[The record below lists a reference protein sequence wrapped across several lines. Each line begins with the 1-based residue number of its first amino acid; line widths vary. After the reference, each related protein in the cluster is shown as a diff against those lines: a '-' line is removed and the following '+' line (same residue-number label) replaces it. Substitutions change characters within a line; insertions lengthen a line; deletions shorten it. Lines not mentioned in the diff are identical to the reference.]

1 VRRRLTLAI
10 LGTVAAALLLTG
22 LGTLVLTRLQVRR
35 TAKVELSNEAQA
47 LVAVLVQDVRPRA
60 QPVPNR
66 AAAQQRRLDAA
77 KQALKLAD
85 ATVVVFDAQGNVVD
99 GAPPTSVRLNSSD
112 LAGLQ
117 TGQTKSGEN
126 ARMVWAAA
134 ASPADA
140 QGRHLVLVLTR
151 SIPFGLGS
159 VQWLLLSAGVVL
171 ILAVGVSMRLSRR
184 LIAPLQ
190 AADVAT
196 RRIADGDLAARV
208 PEPPAAADDELA
220 DLSRAINSMA
230 GALERSRGLEQQF
243 LLSVSHDLRTPLT
256 SIHGYAE
263 AITDGAV
270 DDPQA
275 AARVILAESRRL
287 ERLVRDLLDLA
298 KLDARSFSLDLEP
311 VDLAQVA
318 TSTAESLRPAA
329 EAAGVTLVSP
339 EDAAGPSGAPVV
351 LADRD
356 RLVQVAAN
364 LLENAL
370 KFARTRIEIMAAVD
384 GGIALMWVTDDGPGI
399 AAVDLPHVF
408 ERLYV
413 AQAKPVRKE
422 SGSGLGL
429 AIARELVTAMGG
441 TIGVESAAGAG
452 TRFVVRLPVVGA
464 PATGAA
470 TPVPPPPPPPGP
482 PGAVTPPVPA
492 PPSPPA

>member
-1 VRRRLTLAI
+1 MRRRLTLAI

-47 LVAVLVQDVRPRA
+47 LVSVLVQDVRPRA
-60 QPVPNR
+60 LPAANR
-66 AAAQQRRLDAA
+66 AAAQQRRLNAA
-77 KQALKLAD
+77 KQSLKLAD
-85 ATVVVFDAQGNVVD
+85 ATVVVFDAQGNEVD
-99 GAPPTSVRLNSSD
+99 GSVPSSVSVSSSD
-112 LAGLQ
+112 LAALQ
-117 TGQTKSGEN
+117 AGQTVSGES

-134 ASPADA
+134 ASPADS
-140 QGRHLVLVLTR
+140 QGRHLVIVLTR

-159 VQWLLLSAGVVL
+159 VQWLLVSAGVVL
-171 ILAVGVSMRLSRR
+171 LLAVGVSMRLSRR

-196 RRIADGDLAARV
+196 RRLADGDLSARV
-208 PEPPAAADDELA
+208 PEPPPAADDELA

-256 SIHGYAE
+256 SIRGYAE
-263 AITDGAV
+263 AITDGAT

-311 VDLAQVA
+311 VDLVQVVS
-318 TSTAESLRPAA
+318 STADGLRPAA
-329 EAAGVTLVSP
+329 EAAGVALVATP
-339 EDAAGPSGAPVV
+339 PGASGASGAPPVV

-356 RLVQVAAN
+356 RLAQVAAN

-370 KFARTRIEIMAAVD
+370 KFARTRIDIMAAVD
-384 GGIALMWVTDDGPGI
+384 GGVALMWVTDDGPGI
-399 AAVDLPHVF
+399 APADLPHVF

-413 AQAKPVRKE
+413 AQAQPLRKE
-422 SGSGLGL
+422 SGTGLGL

-452 TRFVVRLPVVGA
+452 TRFVVRLPVA
-464 PATGAA
+464 GAA
-470 TPVPPPPPPPGP
+470 VAEPVVPVAPVPPPPPVAPPQ
-482 PGAVTPPVPA
+482 VPA
-492 PPSPPA
+492 PPPPPV

>member
-1 VRRRLTLAI
+1 MRRRLTLAI

-35 TAKVELSNEAQA
+35 TAKVELSNEAEA
-47 LVAVLVQDVRPRA
+47 LVSVLVQDVRPRA
-60 QPVPNR
+60 LPTANR
-66 AAAQQRRLDAA
+66 AAAQQRRLNAA
-77 KQALKLAD
+77 KQSLKLAD
-85 ATVVVFDAQGNVVD
+85 ATVVVFDAQGNEVD
-99 GAPPTSVRLNSSD
+99 GSVPSNVSVSSAD
-112 LAGLQ
+112 LAALQ
-117 TGQTKSGEN
+117 AGQTVSGES

-134 ASPADA
+134 ASPADS
-140 QGRHLVLVLTR
+140 QGRHLVIVLTR
-151 SIPFGLGS
+151 TIPFGLGS
-159 VQWLLLSAGVVL
+159 VQWLLVSAGVVL
-171 ILAVGVSMRLSRR
+171 LLAVGVSMRLSRR

-196 RRIADGDLAARV
+196 RRLADGDLSARV
-208 PEPPAAADDELA
+208 PEPPPAADDELA

-256 SIHGYAE
+256 SIRGYAE
-263 AITDGAV
+263 AITDGAT

-311 VDLAQVA
+311 VDLVQVVS
-318 TSTAESLRPAA
+318 STADGLRPAA
-329 EAAGVTLVSP
+329 EAAGVVLVTTP
-339 EDAAGPSGAPVV
+339 PGTQGPPPVV

-356 RLVQVAAN
+356 RLAQVAAN

-370 KFARTRIEIMAAVD
+370 KFARSRIDILAAVD
-384 GGIALMWVTDDGPGI
+384 GGVAMMWVTDDGPGI
-399 AAVDLPHVF
+399 ASADLPHVF

-413 AQAKPVRKE
+413 AQAQPLRKE
-422 SGSGLGL
+422 SGTGLGL

-452 TRFVVRLPVVGA
+452 TRFVVRLPVAG
-464 PATGAA
+464 PAVAEPVVPVV
-470 TPVPPPPPPPGP
+470 PVPPPPPVVPPQ
-482 PGAVTPPVPA
+482 VPA
-492 PPSPPA
+492 PPPPQV

>member
-1 VRRRLTLAI
+1 MRRRLTLAI

-35 TAKVELSNEAQA
+35 TAKVELSNEAEA
-47 LVAVLVQDVRPRA
+47 LVSVLVQDVRPRTLPTA
-60 QPVPNR
+60 NR
-66 AAAQQRRLDAA
+66 AAAQQRRLNAA

-85 ATVVVFDAQGNVVD
+85 ATVVVFDAQGNEVD
-99 GAPPTSVRLNSSD
+99 GSIPSNVSVSSSD
-112 LAGLQ
+112 LAALQ
-117 TGQTKSGEN
+117 AGQTVSGES

-134 ASPADA
+134 ASPADS
-140 QGRHLVLVLTR
+140 QGRHLVIVLTR

-171 ILAVGVSMRLSRR
+171 LLAVGVSMRLSRR

-196 RRIADGDLAARV
+196 RRLADGDLSARV
-208 PEPPAAADDELA
+208 PEPPAAADDELS

-256 SIHGYAE
+256 SIRGYAE
-263 AITDGAV
+263 AITDGAT

-311 VDLAQVA
+311 VDLVEVV
-318 TSTAESLRPAA
+318 TSTADGLRPAA
-329 EAAGVTLVSP
+329 EAAGVALVAP
-339 EDAAGPSGAPVV
+339 PPGGSGAPPVV

-356 RLVQVAAN
+356 RLAQVAAN

-370 KFARTRIEIMAAVD
+370 KFARTRIDILAAVD
-384 GGIALMWVTDDGPGI
+384 GGVAMMWVTDDGPGI
-399 AAVDLPHVF
+399 APADLPHVF

-413 AQAKPVRKE
+413 AQAQPLRKE
-422 SGSGLGL
+422 SGTGLGL
-429 AIARELVTAMGG
+429 AIARELVTAMNG
-441 TIGVESAAGAG
+441 TIGVESAPGAG
-452 TRFVVRLPVVGA
+452 TRFVVRLPLAG
-464 PATGAA
+464 
-470 TPVPPPPPPPGP
+470 
-482 PGAVTPPVPA
+482 GAVAEPVVPVPPVPA
-492 PPSPPA
+492 PPPAVPPQVPAPPPPPA